1 MHPTGCENGKGTTA
15 VAESMSYAQRIAG
28 QLVAIAVVD
37 FCATDDS
44 VAVLIP
50 NRVTETK
57 QS

>member
-1 MHPTGCENGKGTTA
+1 MHPTGFENGKGTTA

-28 QLVAIAVVD
+28 HLVAIAVVD

-50 NRVTETK
+50 NRVIETK